1 MKLSIKD
8 LFSKSD
14 NIRKKPR
21 ILSHLMKKSLK
32 LHLRRFENRPICL
45 CSYKNNIL
53 ETSHL

>member
-32 LHLRRFENRPICL
+32 LHLYRFENRPICL

-53 ETSHL
+53 KT